1 MKRWLFCFFVVSS
14 LWGVQ
19 WKLRVPTDILATG
32 GAGIAADDKT
42 GLLFMNPAVYALT
55 GGRKFL
61 LGSMGGGANFSLVD
75 IYDVYN
81 QLSKNS
87 NDLASLTADQWKK
100 LSSLSLYTSVIG
112 PLYLGYMGDNVGIVL
127 FNDFRTFV
135 KQKASPIL
143 PYFEW
148 ASYLDIGLQMGAG
161 FGLPDVGWLPR
172 QARLYGGMNIKILNR
187 LQYEKER
194 LSILELMDKVNAL
207 MSFQDGFLMGQAIGS
222 DVGLLYKQDRWRVG
236 LVVRDWFTTSF
247 QWVAYDARFKVIS
260 NEAGMTTWWPSVDV
274 GVAYQLGSVL
284 SKYLFGNVVLYA
296 DMVNITDWRENGWL
310 KTRFGVEGRMFGFL
324 LVRGGLYKG
333 YPTLGVGLDFPF
345 VKTHM
350 TYYTE
355 ELGTIP
361 GASPLPILVSE
372 TQFVF

>member
-1 MKRWLFCFFVVSS
+1 MKRLLFFVFLVSS

-19 WKLRVPTDILATG
+19 WKLRLPTDILATG
-32 GAGIAADDKT
+32 GAGVAADDKT

-55 GGRKFL
+55 GERKFL
-61 LGSMGGGANFSLVD
+61 LGCMGGGANFSLLD
-75 IYDVYN
+75 IYEVYN

-87 NDLASLTADQWKK
+87 NDIGSLTPEQWRK
-100 LSSLSLYTSVIG
+100 LSSLSLYTSLIG
-112 PLYLGYMGDNVGIVL
+112 PLYLGYMGDRVGIVF
-127 FNDFRTFV
+127 FNDFRNFV
-135 KQKASPIL
+135 KQKVSPIL

-148 ASYLDIGLQMGAG
+148 ASYLDVGLQMGAG

-172 QARLYGGMNIKILNR
+172 QARLYGGIGIKILNR
-187 LQYEKER
+187 MKYENER
-194 LSILELMDKVNAL
+194 LSLLELMDKVNAI

-222 DVGLLYKQDRWRVG
+222 DVGLLYKQDRWRFG

-260 NEAGMTTWWPSVDV
+260 NGVGVTTWWPSVDV
-274 GVAYQLGSVL
+274 GMAYQLGSVFSRYFL
-284 SKYLFGNVVLYA
+284 GNLVFYA
-296 DMVNITDWRENGWL
+296 DMVNLTDWQENGWL

-324 LVRGGLYKG
+324 LLQGGLYKG
-333 YPTLGVGLDFPF
+333 YPTVGVGMDFPF
-345 VKTHM
+345 VKVHI

-372 TQFVF
+372 IQIVF

>member
-1 MKRWLFCFFVVSS
+1 MKRWMVVFLVVVSG
-14 LWGVQ
+14 WAVE

-42 GLLFMNPAVYALT
+42 GLLFMNPAVYAMM
-55 GGRKFL
+55 GGRRFL
-61 LGSMGGGANFSLVD
+61 LGSFGGGANFSLVD
-75 IYDVYN
+75 IYDIYN
-81 QLSKNS
+81 QLAKNS
-87 NDLASLTADQWKK
+87 NDLASLTPDQWKK
-100 LSSLSLYTSVIG
+100 LSSLSLYTSMIG

-135 KQKASPIL
+135 KQKVSPIV

-172 QARLYGGMNIKILNR
+172 QARLYGGISIKILNR
-187 LQYEKER
+187 VKYENER
-194 LSILELMDKVNAL
+194 LSLLELMDKVNAI

-333 YPTLGVGLDFPF
+333 YPTVGVGLDFPF